1 NVQRGLAA
9 APFAIPAPGGNRPS
23 GADFFSRSKTTHIT
37 VGLFWTAGALR
48 LPALQKTPFSPH
60 ATHKKTPGKPG
71 V

>member
-1 NVQRGLAA
+1 
-9 APFAIPAPGGNRPS
+9 
-23 GADFFSRSKTTHIT
+23 SRSKTTHIT

-71 V
+71 VLITGGIVKLMQQAGQPV